1 MNAYAQDLPPK
12 QASIEV
18 AGVKAQVTKDDSWE
32 TIGMIVVL
40 VLSVYAGIKL
50 INKLFKGKNNVVD

>member
-1 MNAYAQDLPPK
+1 MMKAHAEDLPPK

-32 TIGMIVVL
+32 TIGMIIVL
-40 VLSVYAGIKL
+40 VLAVYAGIRI
-50 INKLFKGKNNVVD
+50 INRLFKGK